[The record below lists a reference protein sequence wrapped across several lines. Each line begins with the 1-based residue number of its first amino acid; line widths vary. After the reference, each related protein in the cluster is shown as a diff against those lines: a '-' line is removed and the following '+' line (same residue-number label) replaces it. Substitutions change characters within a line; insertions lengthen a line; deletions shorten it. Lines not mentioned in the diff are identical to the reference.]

1 MKEYLLSILAAA
13 LIVSIV
19 GMLTPDGSQKAV
31 KLIGAL
37 FLLVAISTP
46 LPQLI
51 TAIPNQLE
59 EIFQI
64 DQEDSVEEDF
74 RLQMDS
80 TLENASKTYLA
91 QSLTSMLAQKFSI
104 PSDEIRCT
112 IRWCD
117 GETPAPEK
125 VTVILSG
132 SAIWK
137 NPNQIEETV
146 TQLLGCECV
155 TAIE

>member
-13 LIVSIV
+13 LTVSVV
-19 GMLTPDGSQKAV
+19 GMLAPDGSQKAI
-31 KLIGAL
+31 KLISAL
-37 FLLVAISTP
+37 FLLVAIAAP
-46 LPQLI
+46 LPNLI
-51 TAIPNQLE
+51 SAIPNQLA

-64 DQEDSVEEDF
+64 DQEDDIEEDF
-74 RLQMDS
+74 RLQTDL
-80 TLENASKTYLA
+80 TLENASKVYLA
-91 QSLTSMLAQKFSI
+91 QSLTSLLAQKFSI

-112 IRWCD
+112 IRWSD
-117 GETPAPEK
+117 RETTTPEK
-125 VTVILSG
+125 VTIILSG